1 MLIDGF
7 GRKHD
12 YLRVSVTERCNFRC
26 QYCMPEKPFSW
37 VPKENLLSYEDLF
50 KFIKASIDEGIKK
63 VRITGG
69 EPLLREGLEQFIKMI
84 YDYKNDIDL
93 ALTTNGF
100 LLPNAAQK
108 LKDAGLKRIN
118 ISLDS
123 LNAATA
129 AKIAQKDVLET
140 VLEGIQAAADAG
152 LKIKIN
158 CVPIKGINDVDLV
171 EVLDFCK
178 SEGYVVRFI
187 EFMENNHA
195 KDGAKG
201 LNSDEIKAIIATKY
215 PNFKMVPRDNSSP
228 AQYYELE
235 DGFQFG
241 IIEPHKDDSGVWH
254 NSVDDSEMFSTSG
267 FLGDNTKTVYQAS
280 TLVAGSHTVTFRC
293 LDSDL
298 LSPSTEV
305 IRTFIV
311 LPSPFETITA
321 NVTHVKAMHILA
333 LRTAVNTIRQ
343 YYGME
348 IVSWDEEIVAV
359 KTAVREWPYHIMELR
374 AALEPVITMINSF
387 DTSSTFDIPPV
398 TWLPIGTGRP
408 KADVVQ
414 QIQNLLLTM

>member
-69 EPLLREGLEQFIKMI
+69 EPLLRENLDVFLKMI
-84 YDYKNDIDL
+84 FDYKNDIDL

-100 LLPNAAQK
+100 LLSKVAQK

-123 LNAATA
+123 LNPATA
-129 AKIAQKDVLET
+129 AKIAQKDVLKN
-140 VLEGIQAAADAG
+140 VLEGIQKAKDVG

-158 CVPIKGINDVDLV
+158 CVPIKGINDVD
-171 EVLDFCK
+171 VLNVLEFCK
-178 SEGYVVRFI
+178 EKAYVVRFI
-187 EFMENNHA
+187 EFMENHHA

-201 LNSDEIKAIIATKY
+201 LNSDEILSIVSSKY
-215 PNFKMVPRDNSSP
+215 PNLKMVPRDTSSP

-241 IIEPHKDDSGVWH
+241 IIEPHKDDFCAQC
-254 NSVDDSEMFSTSG
+254 NRIRLTAEG
-267 FLGDNTKTVYQAS
+267 FLIP
-280 TLVAGSHTVTFRC
+280 C
-293 LDSDL
+293 LY
-298 LSPSTEV
+298 
-305 IRTFIV
+305 
-311 LPSPFETITA
+311 FED
-321 NVTHVKAMHILA
+321 AMSIK
-333 LRTAVNTIRQ
+333 
-343 YYGME
+343 
-348 IVSWDEEIVAV
+348 D
-359 KTAVREWPYHIMELR
+359 AVRNNRIDEAVDILKKVLANKPEKNKWSIKDDNEVSTR
-374 AALEPVITMINSF
+374 AF
-387 DTSSTFDIPPV
+387 YQ
-398 TWLPIGTGRP
+398 TGG
-408 KADVVQ
+408 
-414 QIQNLLLTM
+414 

>member
-69 EPLLREGLEQFIKMI
+69 EPLLRENLDVFLKMI
-84 YDYKNDIDL
+84 FDYKNDIDL

-100 LLPNAAQK
+100 LLSKVAQK

-123 LNAATA
+123 LNPATA
-129 AKIAQKDVLET
+129 AKIAQKDVLKN
-140 VLEGIQAAADAG
+140 VLEGIQKACDVG

-158 CVPIKGINDVDLV
+158 CVPIKGINDVD
-171 EVLDFCK
+171 VLNVLEFCK
-178 SEGYVVRFI
+178 EKAYVVRFI
-187 EFMENNHA
+187 EFMENHHA

-201 LNSDEIKAIIATKY
+201 LNSDEILSIVSSKY
-215 PNFKMVPRDNSSP
+215 PNLKMVPRDTSSP

-241 IIEPHKDDSGVWH
+241 IIEPHKDDFCAQC
-254 NSVDDSEMFSTSG
+254 NRIRLTAEG
-267 FLGDNTKTVYQAS
+267 FLIP
-280 TLVAGSHTVTFRC
+280 C
-293 LDSDL
+293 LY
-298 LSPSTEV
+298 
-305 IRTFIV
+305 
-311 LPSPFETITA
+311 FED
-321 NVTHVKAMHILA
+321 AMSIK
-333 LRTAVNTIRQ
+333 
-343 YYGME
+343 
-348 IVSWDEEIVAV
+348 D
-359 KTAVREWPYHIMELR
+359 AVRNNRIDEAVDILKKVLANKPEKNKWSTKDDNEVSTR
-374 AALEPVITMINSF
+374 AF
-387 DTSSTFDIPPV
+387 YQ
-398 TWLPIGTGRP
+398 TGG
-408 KADVVQ
+408 
-414 QIQNLLLTM
+414 